1 MQRQS
6 AVRAGLRRMGLA
18 VAITAAAIPTGIRAQ
33 PAPNDTSRASTDS
46 IIGGHKH
53 LFGHRDVVIAGAFT
67 ATTILLFPL
76 DRRLA
81 QDLQDSSV
89 QANRFFKDAAHGVEI
104 IASPGAYY
112 IGGGLY
118 LAGKIARSPRVA
130 DLGWHGTEAV
140 MLGESIAY
148 VLKGTLGRGRPYVS
162 KATEPTDFDPGRG
175 FKSADWRSFP
185 SGHTTTAF
193 AAAAAVTDETTLWW
207 PRSTWV
213 VGPLMYGGA
222 TLVGLSRMYHNRHW
236 ASDVAVGALIGTF
249 SGKKVVLASHSNR
262 RPRLTF
268 ESGER
273 DRSDHAPDA
282 GEPVTLWW
290 REHRMGT

>member
-6 AVRAGLRRMGLA
+6 AARAKLCRAGLALCM
-18 VAITAAAIPTGIRAQ
+18 TAAVIPAEMMAQ
-33 PAPNDTSRASTDS
+33 PAPNDTSRATTDS
-46 IIGGHKH
+46 IVGGHKH
-53 LFGHRDVVIAGAFT
+53 LFGRRDLVVAGAFT
-67 ATTILLFPL
+67 ATTILLIPL

-81 QDLQDSSV
+81 QDLQDSSI
-89 QANRFFKDAAHGVEI
+89 QANRFFKNAAHGVEL

-118 LAGKIARSPRVA
+118 LAGKIAGAPRIA

-162 KATEPTDFDPGRG
+162 NATMPTEFDPGRG
-175 FKSADWRSFP
+175 FKSSDWRSFP

-193 AAAAAVTDETTLWW
+193 AAAAAVTDETSLWW

-249 SGKKVVLASHSNR
+249 SGKKVVLASHSN
-262 RPRLTF
+262 PRNAI
-268 ESGER
+268 
-273 DRSDHAPDA
+273 DRIMLRTQVSPSRY
-282 GEPVTLWW
+282 GGVNIGWGRTW
-290 REHRMGT
+290 